1 MIKLSGKNFQK
12 NTQKIK
18 QLSKLVESRISKI
31 KQNDEQKIAKLSF
44 EELQDFNQIL
54 RLADY
59 VLCKYEAKKSTQ
71 KILKEFVEMIENSV
85 NSMDLLDDNIAELE
99 ITAENSLEKI
109 KQMHT
114 KVSENFTMDLI
125 SVPSQELSKSD
136 AENSTNNLTKSTTPV
151 YPWAYL
157 CKSTLD
163 FER

>member
-12 NTQKIK
+12 KTQKIK
-18 QLSKLVESRISKI
+18 KLSKLVESRILKI
-31 KQNDEQKIAKLSF
+31 EQNDEQKIEKLSF

-54 RLADY
+54 CLADY

-99 ITAENSLEKI
+99 ITAEISLEKI
-109 KQMHT
+109 KQMHI
-114 KVSENFTMDLI
+114 KVSENFTMDSI
-125 SVPSQELSKSD
+125 FTSSQKLSKSEP
-136 AENSTNNLTKSTTPV
+136 ENSTNNLTKSTTPV
-151 YPWAYL
+151 YPRAYL

>member
-1 MIKLSGKNFQK
+1 MIKLSRKNFQK

-18 QLSKLVESRISKI
+18 KLSKLVESRILKI
-31 KQNDEQKIAKLSF
+31 KQNDEQKIEKLSF

-114 KVSENFTMDLI
+114 KVSENFTMDSI
-125 SVPSQELSKSD
+125 SISSQKSSKSEP
-136 AENSTNNLTKSTTPV
+136 ENSTNNLTKSATPV
-151 YPWAYL
+151 YHRAYL

>member
-18 QLSKLVESRISKI
+18 KLSKLVESRISKI
-31 KQNDEQKIAKLSF
+31 KQNDEQKIEKLSF

-71 KILKEFVEMIENSV
+71 KILKEFVEMIENSI

-109 KQMHT
+109 KQMHS
-114 KVSENFTMDLI
+114 KVSENFAMDSI
-125 SVPSQELSKSD
+125 SISSQKSSKSEP
-136 AENSTNNLTKSTTPV
+136 ENSTNNLTKSTTPV

>member
-18 QLSKLVESRISKI
+18 KLSKLVESRILKI
-31 KQNDEQKIAKLSF
+31 KQNDEQKIEKLSF

-71 KILKEFVEMIENSV
+71 KILKEFVEMIDNSI

-99 ITAENSLEKI
+99 ITAGISLEKI

-114 KVSENFTMDLI
+114 KVSEDFTMDSI
-125 SVPSQELSKSD
+125 STSSQKLSKSEP
-136 AENSTNNLTKSTTPV
+136 ENSTNNLTKSTTPV

>member
-12 NTQKIK
+12 NTQKINK
-18 QLSKLVESRISKI
+18 LSKLVESRILKI
-31 KQNDEQKIAKLSF
+31 KQNDEQKIEKLSF

-71 KILKEFVEMIENSV
+71 KLLKEFVEMIENSV
-85 NSMDLLDDNIAELE
+85 NSMDLLDDNINELE

-114 KVSENFTMDLI
+114 KVSENFTMDSI
-125 SVPSQELSKSD
+125 STSSQKLSKSKS
-136 AENSTNNLTKSTTPV
+136 ENSTNNLTKSTTPV
-151 YPWAYL
+151 YPRAYL

>member
-12 NTQKIK
+12 KTQKIK
-18 QLSKLVESRISKI
+18 KLSKLVESRILKI
-31 KQNDEQKIAKLSF
+31 KQNDEQKIEKLSF

-59 VLCKYEAKKSTQ
+59 VLCKHEAKKSTQ
-71 KILKEFVEMIENSV
+71 KILKEFVEMIENSI

-114 KVSENFTMDLI
+114 KVSEDFTMDSI
-125 SVPSQELSKSD
+125 SASSQKLSKSEP
-136 AENSTNNLTKSTTPV
+136 ENSTNNLTKSTTPV